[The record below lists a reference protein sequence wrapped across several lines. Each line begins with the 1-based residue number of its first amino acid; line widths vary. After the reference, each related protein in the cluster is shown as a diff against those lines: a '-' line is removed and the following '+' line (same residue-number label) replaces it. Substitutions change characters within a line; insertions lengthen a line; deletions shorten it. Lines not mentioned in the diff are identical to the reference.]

1 MVYVLILSVI
11 LNILLGYLIYAN
23 TIKLEKLMV
32 FTQTYL
38 TFIANLY
45 FRYRDTFT
53 RLKEVDRRG
62 SFEADDEVG
71 FIFKDIYSQLEEL
84 DQFIK
89 KYVNQDEKKEE
100 AR

>member
-1 MVYVLILSVI
+1 MVYILIFSVL
-11 LNILLGYLIYAN
+11 LNILLGYLLYVNA
-23 TIKLEKLMV
+23 IKLEKLMV

-38 TFIANLY
+38 IFIANLY
-45 FRYRDTFT
+45 FKYRDTFT
-53 RLKEVDRRG
+53 RLKEVDKRG

-89 KYVNQDEKKEE
+89 KYVNQNEKEE
-100 AR
+100 AK